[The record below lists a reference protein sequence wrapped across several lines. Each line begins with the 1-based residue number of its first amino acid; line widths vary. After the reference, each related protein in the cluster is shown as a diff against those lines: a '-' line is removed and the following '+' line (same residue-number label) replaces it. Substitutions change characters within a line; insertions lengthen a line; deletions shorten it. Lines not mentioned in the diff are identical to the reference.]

1 MTRYQALRKLCG
13 CGPVTAGFIAFGN
26 FLRGVPPGLIV
37 FMTLQIDYDHTEA
50 GA

>member
-13 CGPVTAGFIAFGN
+13 CGPVTAAFIAFGN

-37 FMTLQIDYDHTEA
+37 FMTVQIEYGDTE
-50 GA
+50 GPV